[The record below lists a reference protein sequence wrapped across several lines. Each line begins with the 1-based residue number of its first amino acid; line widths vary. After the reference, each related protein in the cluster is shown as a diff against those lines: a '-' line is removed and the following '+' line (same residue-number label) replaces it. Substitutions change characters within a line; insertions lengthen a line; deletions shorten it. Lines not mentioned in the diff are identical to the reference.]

1 LNIGATA
8 AQTPLKIIQPILD
21 AASLE
26 DDSDLQ
32 DIWANILANATDS
45 RNITPVGPMF
55 ASILRSLGAREV
67 GFLDALYTNALDK
80 AEGHPFFND
89 ASRMPYQIAE
99 LQETYA
105 RLGIVQEGGEQDGDN
120 RFWLMLDIIQSYE
133 LLRVVYMSPLQAG
146 QPSSEGII
154 RKFHLL
160 TLERH
165 SSRHVV
171 FPRRTCEVRSCNL
184 SFRATL
190 Q

>member
-1 LNIGATA
+1 
-8 AQTPLKIIQPILD
+8 
-21 AASLE
+21 
-26 DDSDLQ
+26 
-32 DIWANILANATDS
+32 
-45 RNITPVGPMF
+45 MF

-154 RKFHLL
+154 RKFHLTDL
-160 TLERH
+160 GAAFVKACRV
-165 SSRHVV
+165 SAS
-171 FPRRTCEVRSCNL
+171 NL
-184 SFRATL
+184 
-190 Q
+190 